1 MNGSGGK
8 DHAAAGKVTVTT
20 ATDPTQL
27 AQVEKIPRVTL
38 ALRMALRGRVL
49 ERTGAPQGARREAG
63 PRRGGL
69 RVSAVAPHAS
79 RCGPARAA
87 MVDTQRRLKLQLG
100 CALAPS
106 RSRQFHSSRTL

>member
-63 PRRGGL
+63 PRRGVLREESETERRESCDPRTAHPGG
-69 RVSAVAPHAS
+69 RVSAHLETT
-79 RCGPARAA
+79 R
-87 MVDTQRRLKLQLG
+87 K
-100 CALAPS
+100 
-106 RSRQFHSSRTL
+106 